1 MKKFLFLFLCSTLL
15 LLSGCSSSEDST
27 TSYIGAGSEYSITF
41 NESAGT
47 FDLAESTSSLS
58 VSGTYTVLAS
68 GFKKLTVGSV
78 SGGGTSAPS
87 VGDSAYGIDIPG
99 VVFLLKPLEDDSE
112 IIAMVSKG
120 SCPVGDFNMNWIITS
135 IDRDDNFTD
144 NCSADLSD
152 PNVVGTDGLG
162 TFSYTHSTGAGQLP
176 TLYDI
181 CGKDVNTNFSLGTI
195 TCSSGIGSPSA
206 DTNAKMYLTANGGA
220 VVKMTQDNQIIMALP
235 VDTITS
241 KADMADE
248 YIGLVMVNGSSTS
261 NVFTVKSTA
270 DTSGVFS
277 FDEIDPET
285 GDDIT
290 ENNVNGD
297 TTIITINSPANGFS
311 TGTFKLD
318 ANPSTTLRVSCM
330 SNQNINGTGKNF
342 IFCIGQDPY
351 DVENMINV
359 LLISK

>member
-1 MKKFLFLFLCSTLL
+1 
-15 LLSGCSSSEDST
+15 
-27 TSYIGAGSEYSITF
+27 
-41 NESAGT
+41 
-47 FDLAESTSSLS
+47 
-58 VSGTYTVLAS
+58 
-68 GFKKLTVGSV
+68 
-78 SGGGTSAPS
+78 
-87 VGDSAYGIDIPG
+87 
-99 VVFLLKPLEDDSE
+99 
-112 IIAMVSKG
+112 
-120 SCPVGDFNMNWIITS
+120 
-135 IDRDDNFTD
+135 
-144 NCSADLSD
+144 
-152 PNVVGTDGLG
+152 
-162 TFSYTHSTGAGQLP
+162 
-176 TLYDI
+176 
-181 CGKDVNTNFSLGTI
+181 
-195 TCSSGIGSPSA
+195 
-206 DTNAKMYLTANGGA
+206 
-220 VVKMTQDNQIIMALP
+220 MALP